1 MADDK
6 YVKALETGIVEY
18 ISAAQPRL
26 EKLAEVQRND
36 AEFVKRASQSL
47 GVLSGMGIV
56 DRNDVNRMVDKIA
69 EDHTKVFDIL
79 EKIASS
85 VSAESIGSRSNEQE
99 IPETTDPKDQVFLDV
114 FAS

>member
-26 EKLAEVQRND
+26 DKLAEAQRND
-36 AEFVKRASQSL
+36 AEFVKRASQTIGML
-47 GVLSGMGIV
+47 AGMGIV
-56 DRNDVNRMVDKIA
+56 AKSDVNQVVDKIA

-85 VSAESIGSRSNEQE
+85 VSAESIGSKSNEQE
-99 IPETTDPKDQVFLDV
+99 MPEAVDPRDQVFLDV
-114 FAS
+114 LAS